1 MLEDHSMAMDIWK
14 GKVVDNYE
22 KNKANYIRY
31 KQPKIAAPKIISRRS
46 SIKRIPKKQSG

>member
-14 GKVVDNYE
+14 GKVADNYE

-31 KQPKIAAPKIISRRS
+31 KQAKVAAPKMISGRNS
-46 SIKRIPKKQSG
+46 LKKIPKKKSV